1 MKCRCIVPHA
11 YEVRIER
18 SWWMRMIPFS
28 AAYYCTHCQQKS
40 LQLRKPLFPRGH
52 PAPAS
57 EHRAHH

>member
-18 SWWMRMIPFS
+18 TWWMRMIPFS

-40 LQLRKPLFPRGH
+40 IQLRKPLFQRGEHASGAEHGPRH
-52 PAPAS
+52 
-57 EHRAHH
+57 